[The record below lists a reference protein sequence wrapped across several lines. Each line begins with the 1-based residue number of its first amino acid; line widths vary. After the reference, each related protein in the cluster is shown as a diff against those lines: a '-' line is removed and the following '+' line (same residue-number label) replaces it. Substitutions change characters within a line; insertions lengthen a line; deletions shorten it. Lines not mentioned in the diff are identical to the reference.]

1 MEGLYLYCIREKTAE
16 HSTFALKGIE
26 EKREVFTIIFR
37 DIEAVVS
44 KVSLEEFSAEAIEK
58 KTREYLHWIKEKAL
72 AHELVIEEAMSNNG
86 EILSLIPMRFGTI
99 FKEAASLQETI
110 SNDYAKILEVLA
122 RIRHK
127 QEWSVKV
134 YLQDKSKFERL
145 LKKQNEMIKEKE
157 RELADL
163 PEGLAFFMEEEL
175 KEIISGELEKE
186 LNELAEDLFV
196 CLGKY
201 AVDLSKGKIL
211 EKELTGRDEPMV
223 LNAAYLI
230 SEEKVEDFKNA
241 FARLNQQVQPN
252 GVYLE
257 HSGPWP
263 VYNFT
268 AYKKP

>member
-16 HSTFALKGIE
+16 HQTFALKGIAG
-26 EKREVFTIIFR
+26 KGDVFTIIYR
-37 DIEAVVS
+37 DIEAVIS
-44 KVSLEEFSAEAIEK
+44 KVSLEEFSAEAIEI

-72 AHELVIEEAMSNNG
+72 THELVIEEAMCNKSG
-86 EILSLIPMRFGTI
+86 ILSLIPMRFGTI
-99 FKEAASLQETI
+99 FKEAASLQETL
-110 SNDYAKILEVLA
+110 SNDYANIAEVLA
-122 RIRHK
+122 KIRHK
-127 QEWSVKV
+127 QEWSVKA
-134 YLQDKSKFERL
+134 YLQDKNKFEQL
-145 LKKQNEMIKEKE
+145 LKKQNDMIIEKE
-157 RELADL
+157 REIAAL

-175 KEIISGELEKE
+175 KEVIAAEIKKE
-186 LNELAEDLFV
+186 LNEMTEDLFMY
-196 CLGKY
+196 LGKY

-230 SEEKVEDFKNA
+230 TEEKVADFKNA
-241 FARLNQQVQPN
+241 FARLHQHVQPN

-263 VYNFT
+263 VYSFT